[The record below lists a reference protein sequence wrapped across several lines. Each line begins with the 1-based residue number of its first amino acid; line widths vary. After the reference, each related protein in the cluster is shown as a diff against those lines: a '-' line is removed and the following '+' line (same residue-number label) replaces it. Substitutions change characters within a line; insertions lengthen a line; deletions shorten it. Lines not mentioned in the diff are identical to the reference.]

1 MTSRVWPT
9 LLSDTPAS
17 NGGGLSFPA
26 VPPVPA
32 ALASVPSSMPVELA
46 RLHRATAVSALVEV
60 HAPADLLAG
69 AGFDSHGRRLR
80 TLADTVGPAM
90 KVLVCGLNPSLYSAD
105 AGYGFARPSN
115 RFWKAAVASG
125 LVGADRARDPF
136 RALLE
141 DGMGMTDLVKR
152 ATVAA
157 SELTLGEYRAGAA
170 RVERVVGWLRPPT
183 ILFVGLAGWRAVIDR
198 HAFAGWQPATFGGA
212 RAYVMPSTSGLN
224 ARTTLDILADHMRAA
239 LRGLE

>member
-1 MTSRVWPT
+1 MARPMMATRVWPT

-17 NGGGLSFPA
+17 NGGGLS
-26 VPPVPA
+26 
-32 ALASVPSSMPVELA
+32 LPVELA
-46 RLHRATAVSALVEV
+46 RLHRITPVGARVRVD
-60 HAPADLLAG
+60 APADLLVG
-69 AGFDSHGRRLR
+69 AGFDARGRRLR

-90 KVLVCGLNPSLYSAD
+90 KVLVCGLNPSLYAAD
-105 AGYGFARPSN
+105 AGYGFARASN

-125 LVGADRARDPF
+125 LVGADHARDPF

-141 DGMGMTDLVKR
+141 DGTGMTDLVKR

-157 SELTLGEYRAGAA
+157 SELTLGEYREGAA
-170 RVERVVGWLRPPT
+170 RVERMVGWLRPPT
-183 ILFVGLAGWRAVIDR
+183 ILFVGLAGWRAAIDG
-198 HAFAGWQPATFGGA
+198 HAVAGWQPDTFGGA

-224 ARTTLDILADHMRAA
+224 ARTTLDVLADHMRAA